1 MKLFIADAMLG
12 KLARWMRV
20 MGCDVE
26 YFPEI
31 ADRALSDRA
40 KCGNRIILTRDTRLV
55 QQKINRDNAF
65 LVIGDHYPD
74 QLRQVVQSF
83 AIDPSRDLLS
93 RCLRCN
99 MPLVSIEKNELAGK
113 VPPYV
118 FETQDRF
125 ETCPR
130 CRKIY
135 WKATHV
141 EHMVGRLQ
149 NILGAIRMS
158 ERPADHRPVGEIYD
172 PETI

>member
-1 MKLFIADAMLG
+1 MKQFIADAMLG

-31 ADRALSDRA
+31 SDRALSDRA
-40 KCGNRIILTRDTRLV
+40 KCGSRIILTRDTRLV
-55 QQKINRDNAF
+55 LQKINRGNAF
-65 LVIGDHYPD
+65 LVIGDHCPD
-74 QLRQVVQSF
+74 QLRQVVDAF
-83 AIDPSRDLLS
+83 AIEPFRDLLT

-99 MPLVSIEKNELAGK
+99 MPLVSIAKNDLAGK

-125 ETCPR
+125 ETCPQ

-141 EHMVGRLQ
+141 EQMVARLQ
-149 NILGAIRMS
+149 NILGASRMP
-158 ERPADHRPVGEIYD
+158 ERPA
-172 PETI
+172 

>member
-1 MKLFIADAMLG
+1 MNAFIADAMLG

-31 ADRALSDRA
+31 SDRALSDRA
-40 KCGNRIILTRDTRLV
+40 KCSKRIILTRDTRLV

-74 QLRQVVQSF
+74 QLRQVVEAF
-83 AIDPSRDLLS
+83 AIDPFKGFLS

-99 MPLVSIEKNELAGK
+99 MPLVSIAKNGLAGK
-113 VPPYV
+113 IPYYV

-125 ETCPR
+125 ETCSQ

-141 EHMVGRLQ
+141 EQMVERLQ
-149 NILGAIRMS
+149 NILGINRMP
-158 ERPADHRPVGEIYD
+158 ERPA
-172 PETI
+172 

>member
-1 MKLFIADAMLG
+1 
-12 KLARWMRV
+12 
-20 MGCDVE
+20 MGH
-26 YFPEI
+26 
-31 ADRALSDRA
+31 SDRA
-40 KCGNRIILTRDTRLV
+40 QRDNRIILTRDTRMI

-65 LVIGDHYPD
+65 LVIGDHYQD
-74 QLRQVVQSF
+74 QLRQVADAF
-83 AIDPSRDLLS
+83 DIDPFRDLLS

-99 MPLVSIEKNELAGK
+99 LLLVSIEKNSLAGK

-130 CRKIY
+130 CQKIY

-149 NILGAIRMS
+149 NILEANRMP
-158 ERPADHRPVGEIYD
+158 ERPADHRPVGEML
-172 PETI
+172 

>member
-31 ADRALSDRA
+31 SDRALSDRA

-55 QQKINRDNAF
+55 QQKINRDSAF

-74 QLRQVVQSF
+74 QLRQVVDAF
-83 AIDPSRDLLS
+83 AIDPFKDVLS

-99 MPLVSIEKNELAGK
+99 RLLVKIEKDDLAGK

-118 FETQDRF
+118 FKTRDRF
-125 ETCPR
+125 KTCPE
-130 CRKIY
+130 CGKIF

-141 EHMVGRLQ
+141 EHMAAQLKA
-149 NILGAIRMS
+149 ILGA
-158 ERPADHRPVGEIYD
+158 ERWPY
-172 PETI
+172 

>member
-1 MKLFIADAMLG
+1 MKLFIADVMLG

-31 ADRALSDRA
+31 TDRALSDRA
-40 KCGNRIILTRDTRLV
+40 QRDNRIILTRDTRLI

-65 LVIGDHYPD
+65 LVIGDHYQD
-74 QLRQVVQSF
+74 QLRQVADAF
-83 AIDPSRDLLS
+83 DIDPFRDLLS

-99 MPLVSIEKNELAGK
+99 LLLVSIEKNSLAGK

-130 CRKIY
+130 CQKIY

-149 NILGAIRMS
+149 NILKS
-158 ERPADHRPVGEIYD
+158 KPPA
-172 PETI
+172 

>member
-1 MKLFIADAMLG
+1 MMKQFIADAMLG

-31 ADRALSDRA
+31 SDRALSERA
-40 KCGNRIILTRDTRLV
+40 QRGNRIILTRDTRLV
-55 QQKINRDNAF
+55 QQKVNRGNAF
-65 LVIGDHYPD
+65 LVLGDHCPD
-74 QLRQVVQSF
+74 QLRQVVQAF
-83 AIDPSRDLLS
+83 AIDPFTGLLS

-99 MPLVSIEKNELAGK
+99 MLLVPIEKNDLAGK

-118 FETQDRF
+118 FKTQDRF
-125 ETCPR
+125 ETCPQ

-141 EHMVGRLQ
+141 EQMIGRLK
-149 NILGAIRMS
+149 NMLSVNRMPDG
-158 ERPADHRPVGEIYD
+158 PASHKRVGEIL
-172 PETI
+172 

>member
-31 ADRALSDRA
+31 SDRALTDRG

-55 QQKINRDNAF
+55 QQINNRDDAF

-74 QLRQVVQSF
+74 QLRQVVQAF
-83 AIDPSRDLLS
+83 AIDPFKDLLS

-99 MPLVSIEKNELAGK
+99 MPLVSIAKNDLAGK

-125 ETCPR
+125 ETCPQ

-141 EHMVGRLQ
+141 EQMVARLQ
-149 NILGAIRMS
+149 NILGTNRMCD
-158 ERPADHRPVGEIYD
+158 RPAIIDPLERFYD
-172 PETI
+172 LETI

>member
-1 MKLFIADAMLG
+1 MTLFIADAMLG

-31 ADRALSDRA
+31 SDRQLSDRA
-40 KCGNRIILTRDTRLV
+40 RRDNRIILTRDTRLV
-55 QQKINRDNAF
+55 QQKFNRDNAF

-74 QLRQVVQSF
+74 QLRQVVQAF
-83 AIDPSRDLLS
+83 AIDPFRDMLS

-99 MPLVSIEKNELAGK
+99 MPLVSIEKNDLAGK
-113 VPPYV
+113 VPLYV

-125 ETCPR
+125 EACPQ

-141 EHMVGRLQ
+141 EQMVGRLK
-149 NILGAIRMS
+149 NILGSNRLP
-158 ERPADHRPVGEIYD
+158 ERP
-172 PETI
+172 

>member
-1 MKLFIADAMLG
+1 MKPFIADAMLG

-31 ADRALSDRA
+31 SDRALSDRA
-40 KCGNRIILTRDTRLV
+40 QRDNRIILTRDTRLIR
-55 QQKINRDNAF
+55 QRINRDKAF

-74 QLRQVVQSF
+74 QLRQVVQAF
-83 AIDPSRDLLS
+83 AIDPFTDLLS

-99 MPLVSIEKNELAGK
+99 LLLVSIEKNDLADK

-125 ETCPR
+125 ETCSQ

-135 WKATHV
+135 WKATHAQQMV
-141 EHMVGRLQ
+141 EQLKNV
-149 NILGAIRMS
+149 LGANRLP
-158 ERPADHRPVGEIYD
+158 ERPPRHRPVGEI
-172 PETI
+172 I

>member
-1 MKLFIADAMLG
+1 MKQFIADAMLG

-31 ADRALSDRA
+31 SDYALSDLA
-40 KCGNRIILTRDTRLV
+40 KRGNRIILTRDTRLI
-55 QQKINRDNAF
+55 QWKINRGNAF
-65 LVIGDHYPD
+65 LVTGDHYPV
-74 QLRQVVQSF
+74 QLRQVVEAF
-83 AIDPSRDLLS
+83 AIDPFKNMLS

-99 MPLVSIEKNELAGK
+99 MLLVPVDKKDLAGK
-113 VPPYV
+113 LPPYV

-125 ETCPR
+125 ETCPQ

-149 NILGAIRMS
+149 NILGANGVPG
-158 ERPADHRPVGEIYD
+158 RPADHRPVGEIV
-172 PETI
+172 

>member
-1 MKLFIADAMLG
+1 MKQFIADAMLG
-12 KLARWMRV
+12 KLARWMRM

-26 YFPEI
+26 YFSEI
-31 ADRALSDRA
+31 SDCALSDRA
-40 KCGNRIILTRDTRLV
+40 QRGNRIILTRDTRLI
-55 QQKINRDNAF
+55 QRKINRDNAF

-74 QLRQVVQSF
+74 QLRQVVRAF
-83 AIDPSRDLLS
+83 NIDPFKDLLS

-99 MPLVSIEKNELAGK
+99 MPLVSCNKNDLAGK
-113 VPPYV
+113 IPPYV

-125 ETCPR
+125 ETCSQ

-141 EHMVGRLQ
+141 EKMVEQLRNIFGANRLPEKPAVEP
-149 NILGAIRMS
+149 L
-158 ERPADHRPVGEIYD
+158 ERFYD

>member
-1 MKLFIADAMLG
+1 MKQFIADAMLG

-31 ADRALSDRA
+31 SDHALSDLA
-40 KCGNRIILTRDTRLV
+40 KRGNRIILTRDTRLI
-55 QQKINRDNAF
+55 QWKINRGNAF
-65 LVIGDHYPD
+65 LVTGDHYSD
-74 QLRQVVQSF
+74 QLRQVVEAF
-83 AIDPSRDLLS
+83 AIDPFRDMLS

-99 MPLVSIEKNELAGK
+99 VLLAQLDKKDLAGK
-113 VPPYV
+113 LPPYV

-130 CRKIY
+130 CQKIY

-149 NILGAIRMS
+149 NILKS
-158 ERPADHRPVGEIYD
+158 KPPA
-172 PETI
+172 